1 MKANPFY
8 ILSISNGNDKKSWD
22 FDTEKEAGN
31 VYRAIINEFSEHVYL
46 EKNVENAAKGIAQL
60 KIVETYL
67 GELPAGVVASY
78 ASETWFAMNTYPKI
92 VRWASEN
99 IK

>member
-8 ILSISNGNDKKSWD
+8 ILSTSNGDDEKSWD
-22 FDTEKEAGN
+22 FDTEEEAGN
-31 VYRAIINEFSEHVYL
+31 VYRAIINEFSKHVYL
-46 EKNVENAAKGIAQL
+46 EENKENAAKGVTQL

-67 GELPAGVVASY
+67 GELPVGVVASY
-78 ASETWFAMNTYPKI
+78 ASETWFAVDTYPKI
-92 VRWASEN
+92 VRWVFEN